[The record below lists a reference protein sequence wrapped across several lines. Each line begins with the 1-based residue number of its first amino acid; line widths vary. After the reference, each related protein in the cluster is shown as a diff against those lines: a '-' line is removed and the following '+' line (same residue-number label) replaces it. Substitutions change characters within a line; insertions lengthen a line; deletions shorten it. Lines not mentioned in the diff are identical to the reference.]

1 MRRVVHVFS
10 LIILL
15 ISVGSAVQSHFILDA
30 SDLCLFLSALLNN
43 LIDLSKNKHFIDFLY
58 CVLFSISLISSL
70 YYLTFFF
77 FSLFCFSFSGF
88 LNLDYR
94 DFLS

>member
-1 MRRVVHVFS
+1 MHSCSCYS

-15 ISVGSAVQSHFILDA
+15 ISAGSAVQSHFILDA

-58 CVLFSISLISSL
+58 CFLFSVSLISIL
-70 YYLTFFF
+70 YYLTFFLLLWICF
-77 FSLFCFSFSGF
+77 VSLFLVS
-88 LNLDYR
+88 
-94 DFLS
+94 